1 MKRVVFLSLLILV
14 ALSLYAASYTSN
26 TPTALDKASAD
37 INFHV
42 GNSADYIAIA
52 FTDKPCTSFD
62 DDLQT
67 MAKDQITMVFD
78 SAGKYAVTDKTYYI
92 SYILVTKENLKV
104 SLTASKKIAETET
117 KARESFSFNVF
128 TESGGQMISHKGG
141 SSIEVLKISNPTNY
155 GIYGSEAMTLKSDSN
170 VGTNTKGV
178 TYYGWL
184 NVEVTTVS

>member
-1 MKRVVFLSLLILV
+1 MKRVVFLSLLMLV

-37 INFHV
+37 IKFYV

-62 DDLQT
+62 DNLQT

-78 SAGKYAVTDKTYYI
+78 SKGYAVTDKTYYI
-92 SYILVTKENLKV
+92 SYILVTQEKLKV
-104 SLTASKKIAETET
+104 SLTASSKIAETET
-117 KARESFSFNVF
+117 KDKKDFSFNVY

-141 SSIEVLKISNPTNY
+141 SSIEVLKISNPTIY
-155 GIYGSEAMTLKSDSN
+155 GIYGSEAMTLKSQNPVGSN
-170 VGTNTKGV
+170 DKGV

>member
-37 INFHV
+37 VEFYV

-52 FTDKPCTSFD
+52 FTDKPCTYFD
-62 DDLQT
+62 DNLQI
-67 MAKDQITMVFD
+67 MAKDQITMIFD
-78 SAGKYAVTDKTYYI
+78 SEGYAVTDKTYYI

-104 SLTASKKIAETET
+104 SLTASSKIAETET
-117 KARESFSFNVF
+117 SDAKSFSFFVY
-128 TESGGQMISHKGG
+128 TESGGKMISHTGG
-141 SSIEVLKISNPTNY
+141 SSIDILKIKNPTNY
-155 GIYGSEAMTLKSDSN
+155 GVYGSEAFTLKSQNSIGSN
-170 VGTNTKGV
+170 NYGV

-184 NVEVTTVS
+184 NVEVISVS